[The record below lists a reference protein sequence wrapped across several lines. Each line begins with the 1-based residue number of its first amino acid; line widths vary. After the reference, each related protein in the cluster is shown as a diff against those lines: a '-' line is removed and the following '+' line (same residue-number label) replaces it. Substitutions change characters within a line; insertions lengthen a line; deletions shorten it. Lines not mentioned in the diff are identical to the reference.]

1 VLLVT
6 VNFCAVNPHELPLL
20 MPIDPEVAS
29 VGIVILTEESLTF
42 VMPASRAAP
51 TQAVRMLVSPLPLI
65 VTTVPGGPDRGPTD
79 ENDIAPA

>member
-1 VLLVT
+1 VPVPDPDVPPEPGAGVGVGVGVVLLVT

-42 VMPASRAAP
+42 VMPAS
-51 TQAVRMLVSPLPLI
+51 
-65 VTTVPGGPDRGPTD
+65 
-79 ENDIAPA
+79 